1 MNLFANINARAPA
14 PDMSKPKIVR
24 VITASYVVPW
34 HLANT
39 LKRLPNDFEVTVIGQ
54 DVSVNSDVYPQI
66 HWVDIDLNRK
76 INLFADL
83 RSLWALCAFFRA
95 HKPDIVHSIMPKA
108 GLLCAL
114 AAFVCRVPNRFH
126 TFTGQVWANKTF
138 PLRQIHCLPDRI
150 INALNTVCLSDSV
163 SQSAFLFRHGIS
175 HRGKPLPVLGMGSL
189 SGVEL
194 SRFAEPAN
202 HQQLAAQMGIAPN
215 DFVFSYIA
223 RKSIDK
229 GAIDMLHAFAQVA
242 NSHPAAKLLFIGPD
256 ESEGALASMKA
267 GNPEKFKN
275 VIDIGRVENHEAYL
289 SVSNV
294 LCLPSRREGFGSI
307 AIDAAAAGVPTIGSC
322 ITGLRDAIVDG
333 ETGVLVP
340 TGDIDKFA
348 NTMLSM
354 IANPERCKAM
364 GLAARNRVEA
374 HFTADMMYAALRDLY
389 FGQLPTPSHETQGD
403 KTQPR

>member
-1 MNLFANINARAPA
+1 
-14 PDMSKPKIVR
+14 MSKPKVVR

-39 LKRLPNDFEVTVIGQ
+39 LKRLPIDFEVTVAGQ
-54 DVSVNSDVYPQI
+54 DVSVNRDIYPQV

-76 INLFADL
+76 VNFFADL
-83 RSLWALCAFFRA
+83 RSLWALCAFFRLY
-95 HKPDIVHSIMPKA
+95 KPDIVHSIMPKA

-114 AAFVCRVPNRFH
+114 AAFICRVPHRFH
-126 TFTGQVWANKTF
+126 TFTGQVWANKKF
-138 PLRQIHCLPDRI
+138 PIRQFLCLPDRI

-163 SQSAFLFRHGIS
+163 SQSGFLFRHGIS
-175 HRGKPLPVLGMGSL
+175 HEGKPLPVLGMGSL

-202 HQQLAAQMGIAPN
+202 HKKLPAQMGIAAN
-215 DFVFSYIA
+215 DFVFAYIA

-229 GAIDMLHAFAQVA
+229 GAIDMLHAFSKVA
-242 NSHPAAKLLFIGPD
+242 NSHPASKLLFIGPD
-256 ESEGALASMKA
+256 ESDGALALMKA
-267 GNPEKFKN
+267 STPEKFKN

-289 SVSNV
+289 SLSNV
-294 LCLPSRREGFGSI
+294 LCLPSHREGFGSI

-322 ITGLRDAIVDG
+322 ITGLSDSIVDG

-340 TGDIDKFA
+340 AGDIDKFA
-348 NTMLSM
+348 NAMLSM

-364 GLAARNRVEA
+364 GLAARRRVETE
-374 HFTADMMYAALRDLY
+374 FTADMLYAALKRFYMERLA
-389 FGQLPTPSHETQGD
+389 LVTR
-403 KTQPR
+403 K